1 MIDEPTSAAQLD
13 ISGPYRPA
21 LTGLEQD
28 LVRVDLEIR
37 AWRAH
42 ATLTTTDLGLDAATD
57 YDHTLQEYLW
67 LGRKRL
73 LPTRY
78 ARERERIERCARD
91 ALRHWS
97 YETELGCLV
106 PKVRWSELR
115 EKLISYQA
123 QYAHLV
129 EAITSATAYT
139 AICDELRT
147 IYTQAARQAWK
158 IRQGLSAQ
166 AAPPHADG
174 EVTPET
180 EEEFATSFVARIL
193 QTIPAP
199 AALRARFS
207 FTWTV
212 RYLELPSRIAED
224 LRQAELT
231 RLQLQ
236 AERERLT
243 AELEQQRLEDRVAR
257 EQKRMELEAV
267 ERRLAAEDAVTREV
281 AEKTK
286 ADLEAKLNR
295 TSALVE
301 QALRTM
307 LYDLSVDVLGS
318 LQKNGRLPSPTA
330 RRIRGVVER
339 VRLLNY
345 RDDAAIDELVTK
357 LAAVA
362 PSDGPTPTPE
372 DMSDTLRELAT
383 VTRAEL
389 LALGATPRS
398 GASVG
403 IGETIDVSTYR
414 RAREA
419 LSCDS
424 PVITPTQG
432 RSTRVQTPAPEGA
445 VPLL

>member
-1 MIDEPTSAAQLD
+1 MCETPTAALPD
-13 ISGPYRPA
+13 IIGPYRPA
-21 LTGLEQD
+21 LAGLDQD
-28 LVRVDLEIR
+28 LVRVDLDIR

-42 ATLTTTDLGLDAATD
+42 ATLNAVDLGLDGSQD
-57 YDHTLQEYLW
+57 YDQTLQDYLR

-78 ARERERIERCARD
+78 AQERDRIEREARE
-91 ALRHWS
+91 ALRRSS
-97 YETELGCLV
+97 YETELGFLV
-106 PKVRWSELR
+106 PKVRWPALR
-115 EKLISYQA
+115 EKLVSA
-123 QYAHLV
+123 KTQYEQLV
-129 EAITSATAYT
+129 AAITSEAVYAT
-139 AICDELRT
+139 ICEELRRVY
-147 IYTQAARQAWK
+147 IKAAHQAWH
-158 IRQGLSAQ
+158 IRQGLRAQ
-166 AAPPHADG
+166 TTPATAEG
-174 EVTPET
+174 KPET
-180 EEEFATSFVARIL
+180 EAEFVASFVARIL

-199 AALRARFS
+199 EALRGRFS

-236 AERERLT
+236 AERERLM

-257 EQKRMELEAV
+257 EQKQRELEAV
-267 ERRLAAEDAVTREV
+267 ERRLAAEDAVAREV

-286 ADLEAKLNR
+286 ADLEAKMNR

-318 LQKNGRLPSPTA
+318 LQKNDRLPSASA

-345 RDDAAIDELVTK
+345 RDDAAIEELVTR

-362 PSDGPTPTPE
+362 PNDGPSPAPE
-372 DMSDTLRELAT
+372 DISTTLRELAT

-403 IGETIDVSTYR
+403 IGETIDVSAYR

-419 LSCDS
+419 LSCDN
-424 PVITPTQG
+424 PVVIPTQG
-432 RSTRVQTPAPEGA
+432 RSTRVQTPAPEEA
-445 VPLL
+445 TTLL

>member
-1 MIDEPTSAAQLD
+1 MFVTPAPAPPD
-13 ISGPYRPA
+13 IMGPYRPA
-21 LTGLEQD
+21 LAGLDQD
-28 LVRVDLEIR
+28 VVRVDLDIR

-42 ATLTTTDLGLDAATD
+42 ATLNAADLGLDVSEE
-57 YDHTLQEYLW
+57 YDQTLQDYLR
-67 LGRKRL
+67 LGCKRL

-78 ARERERIERCARD
+78 ARERDRIEREARA
-91 ALRHWS
+91 ALRRSS
-97 YETELGCLV
+97 YETELGFLV
-106 PKVRWSELR
+106 PKVRWPALR
-115 EKLISYQA
+115 EKLISYRA
-123 QYAHLV
+123 QYEHLV
-129 EAITSATAYT
+129 EAITSASVYA
-139 AICDELRT
+139 AICDELRA

-158 IRQGLSAQ
+158 IRHGLSAQ
-166 AAPPHADG
+166 TAQPGADG
-174 EVTPET
+174 EVIPET
-180 EEEFATSFVARIL
+180 EDEFMAGFVARIL

-199 AALRARFS
+199 EALRARFS

-243 AELEQQRLEDRVAR
+243 AALEQQRLEDEVAR
-257 EQKRMELEAV
+257 GQKQRELEAV
-267 ERRLAAEDAVTREV
+267 ERRLAAEEAVAREV

-286 ADLEAKLNR
+286 ADLEAKMNR

-318 LQKNGRLPSPTA
+318 LQKNGRLPSASA
-330 RRIRGVVER
+330 RRIRGVAER

-345 RDDAAIDELVTK
+345 RDDAAIEALVSK

-362 PSDGPTPTPE
+362 PSDGPSPAPE
-372 DMSDTLRELAT
+372 DIGTTLRELAT

-419 LSCDS
+419 LSCET
-424 PVITPTQG
+424 PVVTPTQG
-432 RSTRVQTPAPEGA
+432 RSTRVQTPTPQETA
-445 VPLL
+445 LLL

>member
-1 MIDEPTSAAQLD
+1 MFEPANAAQLD

-21 LTGLEQD
+21 LSGLDQD

-42 ATLTTTDLGLDAATD
+42 TTLTTADLGLDATQD
-57 YDHTLQEYLW
+57 YDHTLQEYLR

-78 ARERERIERCARD
+78 AQERERIERGARD
-91 ALRHWS
+91 ELRHWS

-106 PKVRWSELR
+106 PKVRWPALR
-115 EKLISYQA
+115 EKLISYRA
-123 QYAHLV
+123 QYEQLV
-129 EAITSATAYT
+129 DAITSAPVYA

-158 IRQGLSAQ
+158 IRQGLAAQ
-166 AAPPHADG
+166 TAPPHPDG

-180 EEEFATSFVARIL
+180 EDEFVAGFVVRIL

-199 AALRARFS
+199 EALLGRFH

-243 AELEQQRLEDRVAR
+243 AEVEQQRLEDRVAR
-257 EQKRMELEAV
+257 EQKQRELEAV
-267 ERRLAAEDAVTREV
+267 ERRLAAEDAVAQEV

-286 ADLEAKLNR
+286 ADLEAKMNR

-301 QALRTM
+301 RALRTM

-318 LQKNGRLPSPTA
+318 LQKNGRLPSASA
-330 RRIRGVVER
+330 RRIRGVAER

-345 RDDAAIDELVTK
+345 RDDAAIEELVTR

-362 PSDGPTPTPE
+362 PSDGPSPAPE
-372 DMSDTLRELAT
+372 DISTTLRELAT

-419 LSCDS
+419 LSCDN
-424 PVITPTQG
+424 PVVTPAQG
-432 RSTRVQTPAPEGA
+432 RSTRVQTPAPEEA
-445 VPLL
+445 ATLL

>member
-1 MIDEPTSAAQLD
+1 MFEAPTTVPSD
-13 ISGPYRPA
+13 IIGAYRPA
-21 LTGLEQD
+21 LGGLDQD

-42 ATLTTTDLGLDAATD
+42 TTLTTADLGLDATQD
-57 YDHTLQEYLW
+57 YDPTLQDYLR

-78 ARERERIERCARD
+78 AQERERIERCARD
-91 ALRHWS
+91 ELRHWS
-97 YETELGCLV
+97 YETEVGCLV
-106 PKVRWSELR
+106 PKVRWPALR
-115 EKLISYQA
+115 EKLVSYKA
-123 QYAHLV
+123 QYAQLV
-129 EAITSATAYT
+129 DAITSAPVYA

-158 IRQGLSAQ
+158 IRQGLAAQ
-166 AAPPHADG
+166 TTPPHADG
-174 EVTPET
+174 EVTPEM
-180 EEEFATSFVARIL
+180 EGEFVAGFVARIL

-199 AALRARFS
+199 EALRGRFS

-212 RYLELPSRIAED
+212 RYLELPSRIADD

-243 AELEQQRLEDRVAR
+243 AELEQQRLEDRIAR
-257 EQKRMELEAV
+257 EQQQKELEAV
-267 ERRLAAEDAVTREV
+267 ERRLAAEEAVAREV

-286 ADLEAKLNR
+286 ADLEAKMNR

-307 LYDLSVDVLGS
+307 LYDLSVDVLGL
-318 LQKNGRLPSPTA
+318 LQRNGRLPSASA
-330 RRIRGVVER
+330 RRIRGVAER

-345 RDDAAIDELVTK
+345 RDDAAIDALVSK
-357 LAAVA
+357 LAAAA
-362 PSDGPTPTPE
+362 PNDGPSPAPE
-372 DMSDTLRELAT
+372 DIGTMLRELAT
-383 VTRAEL
+383 ITRAEL

-398 GASVG
+398 GVSVG
-403 IGETIDVSTYR
+403 IAETIDVSTYR

-419 LSCDS
+419 LSCDT
-424 PVITPTQG
+424 PVVTPTRG
-432 RSTRVQTPAPEGA
+432 RSARVQTSAPEEA
-445 VPLL
+445 ATLF